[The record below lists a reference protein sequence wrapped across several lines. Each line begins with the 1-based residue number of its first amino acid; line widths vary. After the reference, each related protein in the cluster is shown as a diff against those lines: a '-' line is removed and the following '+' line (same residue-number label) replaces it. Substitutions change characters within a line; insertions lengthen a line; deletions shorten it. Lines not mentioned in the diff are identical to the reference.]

1 MFDKLIRDL
10 TDQELAHLL
19 RVVDGEL
26 DNVRK
31 RLLEKTGS
39 NDSMVAILAHHQLE
53 ILDVWKPSLLGMVEK
68 LEKPE

>member
-10 TDQELAHLL
+10 SDKELAHLL

-53 ILDVWKPSLLGMVEK
+53 ILDVWKPSLLSLVGK